1 MRAAHT
7 AEHLFA
13 GSLRILQPSIKVVK
27 VDQSEGRNSLFIEAE
42 RLDWD
47 TVLGAEKRAN
57 QAISENR
64 VVREH
69 FFPSLEDAKQRFPG
83 LRAMEERIS
92 GEVRVVEIEG
102 YDYAACSQEHAPS
115 SGECGFFLVT
125 RVVKAGQKGFQI
137 DFAVGDEAKV
147 KALEL
152 SKITL
157 SVADI
162 LGAPLG
168 SVEKT
173 AENMLSE
180 LSGLRRRFASMSEQ
194 AAEEIPVTER
204 SGIKIYSKIFEGL
217 DIKRLM
223 KKVGEITEQQ
233 AKAVVL
239 VANVAEADVTV
250 VLARS
255 KDIGFDAGSL
265 LRSVLGRY
273 GGRGGGRPEF
283 ASGRVER
290 SNVEAV
296 FRDLLKEVS
305 SS

>member
-1 MRAAHT
+1 MMREAHT

-13 GSLRILQPSIKVVK
+13 GSLRIIQPSIKIVK
-27 VDQSEGRNSLFIEAE
+27 VYQSEDRSSLFIEAE
-42 RLDWD
+42 SIDWD
-47 TVLGAEKRAN
+47 TVLKAEKRAN

-69 FFPSLEDAKQRFPG
+69 FFPSLEEAKQRFPG

-92 GEVRVVEIEG
+92 GEVRVVEIDG
-102 YDYAACSQEHAPS
+102 YDYAACSREHAPN
-115 SGECGFFLVT
+115 SGECGYFLVT

-137 DFAVGDEAKV
+137 DFAVGDESKV

-152 SKITL
+152 SKIAL

-173 AENMLSE
+173 AENMVSE

-194 AAEEIPVTER
+194 AIEEIPVSEH
-204 SGIKIYSKIFEGL
+204 SGVRIYSKTFEGL
-217 DIKRLM
+217 DVKRLM
-223 KKVGEITEQQ
+223 KKVGELTEQQ
-233 AKAVVL
+233 TKAVVL
-239 VANVAEADVTV
+239 VANLTEDATV
-250 VLARS
+250 ILARS
-255 KDIGFDAGSL
+255 KDVGFDAGVL
-265 LRSVLGRY
+265 LRSVLSKY

-290 SNVEAV
+290 SKVDAV
-296 FRDLLKEVS
+296 FQDLLSEVFS
-305 SS
+305 S